1 MQASSTLLGPTASLP
16 VAPSAPPKQVQHLTT
31 GQLIAVLKKRGIAHQ
46 PTDPRDRLLE
56 LCRANN
62 IVLVPASELGP
73 GLTPL
78 APLAPLRTPAATTG
92 AAATAVPALATAMPA
107 LTTPAAASGDAKLA
121 ALTASVGPDGKIVY
135 AKPAAAAAAPDRS
148 SPKPPTDFLDAVVA
162 PNASSSISPI
172 GSRSC
177 SHHQG
182 LYEGGQSCSHHQGF
196 LDPPGAKPLGG
207 SGGYQPS
214 AAAGVPLAAVP
225 AAAQIVL
232 SVQQLVLGPAL
243 TTKTDL
249 SVYVQIEALQMS
261 EVPLETP
268 NVIMKS
274 GTAAFEYSRTIDLAP
289 GNRAW
294 NAVALALSTKEEV
307 PLRRAI
313 RRNSLRN
320 SAQLPAIL

>member
-1 MQASSTLLGPTASLP
+1 MQASSTILGPTASLP
-16 VAPSAPPKQVQHLTT
+16 GAPSAPPKQVQHLTT

-92 AAATAVPALATAMPA
+92 AGATAVPA

-121 ALTASVGPDGKIVY
+121 ALAASVGPDGKIVY
-135 AKPAAAAAAPDRS
+135 AKPAAAAAAAPDRS
-148 SPKPPTDFLDAVVA
+148 SPANDFLDAVVA

-214 AAAGVPLAAVP
+214 AAALAFAPAAGVPLAAVAP
-225 AAAQIVL
+225 AAQIVL
-232 SVQQLVLGPAL
+232 SVQQLILGPAL

-313 RRNSLRN
+313 RRNPAQF
-320 SAQLPAIL
+320 SAQFGAIL

>member
-1 MQASSTLLGPTASLP
+1 MQASSTLLGPTASRP

-92 AAATAVPALATAMPA
+92 AAATAVPAL
-107 LTTPAAASGDAKLA
+107 TTPAAASGDAKLA

-135 AKPAAAAAAPDRS
+135 AKPAAAPDRS
-148 SPKPPTDFLDAVVA
+148 SPAVDFLDAVVSA

-214 AAAGVPLAAVP
+214 AAALAFAPAAGVPLAAVP
-225 AAAQIVL
+225 PAAQIVL
-232 SVQQLVLGPAL
+232 SVQQLILGPAL

-268 NVIMKS
+268 NVILKS
-274 GTAAFEYSRTIDLAP
+274 GTAAFEYTRAIDLAP

-313 RRNSLRN
+313 RRNYVRN
-320 SAQLPAIL
+320 SAQFCAILCAIL

>member
-1 MQASSTLLGPTASLP
+1 MQASSTLLGPAASLP

-73 GLTPL
+73 LTPL

-92 AAATAVPALATAMPA
+92 AAATAVPA

-135 AKPAAAAAAPDRS
+135 AKPAAASDPAADV
-148 SPKPPTDFLDAVVA
+148 LDAVVA

-214 AAAGVPLAAVP
+214 AAAFAFAPAAGVPLAAVAP
-225 AAAQIVL
+225 TAQIVL
-232 SVQQLVLGPAL
+232 SVQQLILGPAL

-249 SVYVQIEALQMS
+249 SVYVQIEALQMQIG
-261 EVPLETP
+261 ELERRCP
-268 NVIMKS
+268 RLRQARPH
-274 GTAAFEYSRTIDLAP
+274 GTRIHTFCSHRLFA
-289 GNRAW
+289 RAVGHT
-294 NAVALALSTKEEV
+294 A
-307 PLRRAI
+307 
-313 RRNSLRN
+313 
-320 SAQLPAIL
+320 

>member
-73 GLTPL
+73 LTPL

-92 AAATAVPALATAMPA
+92 AAATAVPALATAVPA

-135 AKPAAAAAAPDRS
+135 AKPAAAPDRS
-148 SPKPPTDFLDAVVA
+148 SPATDFLDAVVA

-214 AAAGVPLAAVP
+214 AAALAFAP
-225 AAAQIVL
+225 AAAQICL
-232 SVQQLVLGPAL
+232 LYTSPSPR
-243 TTKTDL
+243 D
-249 SVYVQIEALQMS
+249 S
-261 EVPLETP
+261 
-268 NVIMKS
+268 
-274 GTAAFEYSRTIDLAP
+274 
-289 GNRAW
+289 
-294 NAVALALSTKEEV
+294 
-307 PLRRAI
+307 
-313 RRNSLRN
+313 
-320 SAQLPAIL
+320 